1 VKKNLSFKNPYVATP
16 AAIEILKDA
25 GFP

>member
-1 VKKNLSFKNPYVATP
+1 VKKNLSFKNPYVARP